1 MKKASEFPP
10 EIRCLHLKVLLLESP
25 QINLVIPTFCIMG
38 WEWIYHSL
46 YKTQPITITS
56 LGVV

>member
-10 EIRCLHLKVLLLESP
+10 KIKFLHLKVLLLESP
-25 QINLVIPTFCIMG
+25 RINSVIPMFCITW

-46 YKTQPITITS
+46 YKTQPIAITS